1 MVERS
6 PGGSSFAGSDL
17 PETLPGNEGEAAV
30 NVQPERPA
38 GVRRR
43 AFSRPAERPAFG
55 GALLAP
61 ERAFPKTGQVVN
73 LAGLTGREAAF
84 PNASTGSGFRRI
96 PNQKRRPFRAP
107 GRAATATSK
116 TCLCAF
122 ARSGLPRPGALPLS
136 SVGCADPKNRR
147 NSSDSAYGRR
157 SPSGGSASF
166 AFGSPWW
173 ASGGRPPR
181 LRIPRGPRIAV
192 RVLAG
197 LSSAFNRPSLG
208 RSAGRLNALPLVG
221 ITVSRHRASGFWGY
235 PSTPLTALTGS
246 QAPIQTAL

>member
-1 MVERS
+1 MLAIDFVFLVETKS
-6 PGGSSFAGSDL
+6 PIIRIWRKF
-17 PETLPGNEGEAAV
+17 V
-30 NVQPERPA
+30 VF
-38 GVRRR
+38 
-43 AFSRPAERPAFG
+43 FS
-55 GALLAP
+55 
-61 ERAFPKTGQVVN
+61 
-73 LAGLTGREAAF
+73 
-84 PNASTGSGFRRI
+84 I
-96 PNQKRRPFRAP
+96 
-107 GRAATATSK
+107 SK
-116 TCLCAF
+116 QSPLCAF

-197 LSSAFNRPSLG
+197 LSSAFNRPSVG

-246 QAPIQTAL
+246 QAPI